1 MATCIETKE
10 EAIDRFK
17 GNIAELRS
25 LLAAAEDTARV
36 RETGE
41 IRREIEQYR
50 YEIAE
55 YERLIAG
62 LEKLMRDA

>member
-25 LLAAAEDTARV
+25 LLAAAEETARV
-36 RETGE
+36 RETG
-41 IRREIEQYR
+41 
-50 YEIAE
+50 
-55 YERLIAG
+55 
-62 LEKLMRDA
+62 